1 MSNLPH
7 PVVHAAQY
15 EDIDPQKKEKTGM
28 VSEDDSMQLFLYN
41 GTHGDVRC
49 WVGRW
54 PTCDISMFSTGSS
67 SPTVVSFFFWRCC
80 QWHRLRLPLSSE

>member
-28 VSEDDSMQLFLYN
+28 VSEDDSMQRSC
-41 GTHGDVRC
+41 TME
-49 WVGRW
+49 
-54 PTCDISMFSTGSS
+54 PM
-67 SPTVVSFFFWRCC
+67 
-80 QWHRLRLPLSSE
+80 EM